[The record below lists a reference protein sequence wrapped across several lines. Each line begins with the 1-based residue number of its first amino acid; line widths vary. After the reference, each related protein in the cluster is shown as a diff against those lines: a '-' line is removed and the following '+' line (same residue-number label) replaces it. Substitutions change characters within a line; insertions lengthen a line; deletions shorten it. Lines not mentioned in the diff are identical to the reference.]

1 MMVWNVI
8 LTDHPRIRGEHVPGR
23 PRRRLAWGSSPHTR
37 GAPDHHREPLRVR
50 RIIPAYAGST
60 PPARGHPWPLAD
72 HPRIRGEHANNATL
86 WTSSDGSSP
95 HTRGAPRTWQGSAD
109 LKRIIP
115 AYAGST
121 SPAPAGQGPAPD
133 HPRIRG
139 EHVHVGPPALPG
151 VGSSPHTRG
160 AHPVHD
166 PGRPADRIIPAYAG
180 STCVYARALVTRLD
194 HPRIRG
200 EHESDGGGSVLRV
213 GSSPHTRGAL
223 SRISRSDP
231 VPRIIPAYA
240 GSTSPSSTSPSRRPD
255 HPRIRGEHADKSA
268 PILMT
273 LGSSPHTRGAQACE
287 CHYFFAFRIIPAYA
301 GSTRP
306 GRGRPAPHRDH
317 PRIRGEHWGGVVD
330 CVVVGGSSPHTRGA
344 LASRTCK
351 PSWPRIIPA
360 YAGSTSR

>member
-121 SPAPAGQGPAPD
+121 PRVAGLGEGLGD

-139 EHVHVGPPALPG
+139 EHGPGGGWHWNCA
-151 VGSSPHTRG
+151 GSSPHTRG
-160 AHPVHD
+160 APR
-166 PGRPADRIIPAYAG
+166 RPAARSQGGWIIPAYAGSTPAGRFWRHTGRDHPRIRGEHASRGGSARDAAGSSPHTRGARRRRRQSRLGRRIIPAYAG
-180 STCVYARALVTRLD
+180 ST
-194 HPRIRG
+194 
-200 EHESDGGGSVLRV
+200 ESL
-213 GSSPHTRGAL
+213 P
-223 SRISRSDP
+223 
-231 VPRIIPAYA
+231 
-240 GSTSPSSTSPSRRPD
+240 
-255 HPRIRGEHADKSA
+255 
-268 PILMT
+268 
-273 LGSSPHTRGAQACE
+273 
-287 CHYFFAFRIIPAYA
+287 
-301 GSTRP
+301 
-306 GRGRPAPHRDH
+306 
-317 PRIRGEHWGGVVD
+317 
-330 CVVVGGSSPHTRGA
+330 
-344 LASRTCK
+344 
-351 PSWPRIIPA
+351 
-360 YAGSTSR
+360 